1 MSTRKKKAPKEFE
14 DLTLQH
20 LKALYNFAYR
30 LVRNAGDAEDLVQE
44 TYLKAFRSFEQ
55 FEEGTNIKAWL
66 LRILK
71 NTFINRYRQN
81 QRVKEKVDFDKIEE
95 SYETLIDESGILY
108 SENPEELLMKN
119 LYGEEVESA
128 LHELPEEYRIVIH
141 LALVENFAYKEI
153 AELLQIPIGTVM
165 SRLYRGRKILQAS
178 LLKFAQDKGYLR
190 KRRKWD

>member
-1 MSTRKKKAPKEFE
+1 MTTKKKTEEFE
-14 DLTLQH
+14 ELTLKR

-30 LVRNAGDAEDLVQE
+30 LVRNTRDAEDLVQE
-44 TYLKAFRSFEQ
+44 TYLKAFRSFDK

-81 QRVKEKVDFDKIEE
+81 QREKEKVDFTKIEE

-108 SENPEELLMKN
+108 SENPEALLMKN
-119 LYGEEVESA
+119 VYTEEVDRA
-128 LHELPEEYRIVIH
+128 LQELPDEYRIVIH
-141 LALVENFAYKEI
+141 LAIVEDFSYKEI

-165 SRLYRGRKILQAS
+165 SRLHRGRKILQSS
-178 LLKFAQDKGYLR
+178 LIKFAQDKGYLR
-190 KRRKWD
+190 RRTPKRK